1 MRDVDYRVIKTG
13 LKTQQECDILN
24 GVRGQLSDGMWENSR
39 SARGYWPYFEAKF
52 ENGEVVLHISKDLY
66 RDSYPNNQFCWMKDE
81 EIRAWFAKKIKQVIK
96 EEGLDW
102 KRDNTEETDFLD
114 TSWRKSKKP
123 STVADCYYVYEVLKG
138 RNVAKHPEYASKMN
152 ISDALKTLDDAKIK
166 YIQPEDEPWE
176 SDLDESA
183 ISWPLL
189 SEAELTP
196 EQREARRRRR
206 IARRERKK
214 IEDAEKRGYA
224 KAMRDHM
231 TADYKPAPEKKPENV
246 YYTKIFQKSG
256 NVGGGWWVEKPGKPE
271 YQAYK
276 DLNTLKK
283 YFGSD
288 TEAFI
293 NGAKLDYEDGEAG
306 GPGWKIRI
314 CYENEIPNSILEKL
328 KKDLEKGASM
338 SHHSWEW

>member
-24 GVRGQLSDGMWENSR
+24 GVKGQLSDGMWENSR

-166 YIQPEDEPWE
+166 YVQPEDEPWE

-189 SEAELTP
+189 SEAVLTP
-196 EQREARRRRR
+196 EQIEARRARRK
-206 IARRERKK
+206 ARRERLKRINQPYYVK
-214 IEDAEKRGYA
+214 ITAEGA
-224 KAMRDHM
+224 
-231 TADYKPAPEKKPENV
+231 APS
-246 YYTKIFQKSG
+246 YIG
-256 NVGGGWWVEKPGKPE
+256 
-271 YQAYK
+271 YK
-276 DLNTLKK
+276 DLATLQKS
-283 YFGSD
+283 FGIIGGAD
-288 TEAFI
+288 LLAGKRIRYDVEDM
-293 NGAKLDYEDGEAG
+293 AKLVSKDWVPPKILSQIEADLAKGE
-306 GPGWKIRI
+306 
-314 CYENEIPNSILEKL
+314 ESSE
-328 KKDLEKGASM
+328 
-338 SHHSWEW
+338 HSRDW